1 MINLKKQKF
10 LIIGAGNMGY
20 AVLNSLIENKISSK
34 NILIIEKKIT
44 PKLKKLQ
51 SKHNLKIV
59 KNVRLLKYKFV
70 PSISLISVKPNQLN
84 AAVDSSLEKFLSN
97 SLIVSIV
104 AGKKISDLK
113 KIFTLNKGIV
123 RAMTN
128 TPASVNMGTTLVCF
142 DKTIKS
148 DQKKIVRNFLSL
160 LGQINETKNEKV
172 IDDFTAIFGSGP
184 AYIFLF
190 IETLIKIADKSGF
203 KNSKNMVL
211 QTFLGSLLLILSERD
226 SPIHLKKSV
235 TSKGGTTEAAL
246 KILENKNGLS
256 TLISKAIDK
265 AKKRSRELS
274 KAN

>member
-1 MINLKKQKF
+1 MMQLKKQKF

-20 AVLNSLIENKISSK
+20 AVLNSLIENEISSK
-34 NILIIEKKIT
+34 NILIIEKKIS
-44 PKLKKLQ
+44 PKLKKLK
-51 SKHNLKIV
+51 SKYNLKII
-59 KNVRLLKYKFV
+59 KNIRSLKHKFV
-70 PSISLISVKPNQLN
+70 PSITLIAVKPNQLKTI
-84 AAVDSSLEKFLSN
+84 VDNFLDKFLSN

-113 KIFTLNKGIV
+113 KILTLNKGIV

-128 TPASVNMGTTLVCF
+128 TPASVNMGTTLICF

-148 DQKKIVRNFLSL
+148 DQQKIVKDFLSL
-160 LGQINETKNEKV
+160 LGQINETKNERN

-190 IETLIKIADKSGF
+190 IETLIKIAHKSGF

-211 QTFLGSLLLILSERD
+211 QTFLGSLLLLLNEKD
-226 SPIHLKKSV
+226 SPTHLKKNV

-256 TLISKAIDK
+256 ALISKAIDK
-265 AKKRSRELS
+265 AKKKSRELS

>member
-1 MINLKKQKF
+1 MCI
-10 LIIGAGNMGY
+10 
-20 AVLNSLIENKISSK
+20 
-34 NILIIEKKIT
+34 
-44 PKLKKLQ
+44 
-51 SKHNLKIV
+51 
-59 KNVRLLKYKFV
+59 R
-70 PSISLISVKPNQLN
+70 
-84 AAVDSSLEKFLSN
+84 DRSN

-211 QTFLGSLLLILSERD
+211 QTFLGSLLLLFNEKD
-226 SPIHLKKSV
+226 SPTHLKKSV

>member
-44 PKLKKLQ
+44 PKLKKLK

-128 TPASVNMGTTLVCF
+128 TPASVNMGTTLICF

-211 QTFLGSLLLILSERD
+211 QTFLGSLLLLLNEKD
-226 SPIHLKKSV
+226 SPTHLKMSV

>member
-1 MINLKKQKF
+1 MMNLKRQKF

-34 NILIIEKKIT
+34 NILIIEKKIS
-44 PKLKKLQ
+44 PKLKKLK
-51 SKHNLKIV
+51 SKHNLKIR
-59 KNVRLLKYKFV
+59 KNIQSLQDGFV
-70 PSISLISVKPNQLN
+70 PSISLIAVKPNQLN
-84 AAVDSSLEKFLSN
+84 SAINSSLEKFLSN

-113 KIFTLNKGIV
+113 KIFTFNKGIV

-128 TPASVNMGTTLVCF
+128 TPASVNMGTTLICF

-148 DQKKIVRNFLSL
+148 DQKKIVKNFLSL
-160 LGQINETKNEKV
+160 LGQINETKNERI

-211 QTFLGSLLLILSERD
+211 QTFLGSLLLLLNEKD
-226 SPIHLKKSV
+226 SPTHLKNSV

-256 TLISKAIDK
+256 ALISKAIDK
-265 AKKRSRELS
+265 ARKRSKELS

>member
-34 NILIIEKKIT
+34 NILIIERKIT
-44 PKLKKLQ
+44 PKLKKLK
-51 SKHNLKIV
+51 SKYNLKIV

-113 KIFTLNKGIV
+113 KIFTLNNGIV

-128 TPASVNMGTTLVCF
+128 TPASVNMGTTLICF

-211 QTFLGSLLLILSERD
+211 QTFLGSLLLLLNEKD
-226 SPIHLKKSV
+226 SPTNLKKSV
-235 TSKGGTTEAAL
+235 TSKAGTTEAAL

>member
-44 PKLKKLQ
+44 PKLKKLK
-51 SKHNLKIV
+51 SKHNLKII

-128 TPASVNMGTTLVCF
+128 TPASVNMGTTLICF

-160 LGQINETKNEKV
+160 LGQINETKNEKI

-211 QTFLGSLLLILSERD
+211 QTFLGSLLLLLNEKD
-226 SPIHLKKSV
+226 GPIHLKKSV

>member
-44 PKLKKLQ
+44 PKLKKLK
-51 SKHNLKIV
+51 SMHNLKII

-113 KIFTLNKGIV
+113 KIFTLNKGVV
-123 RAMTN
+123 RARTN
-128 TPASVNMGTTLVCF
+128 TPASVNMGTTLICF

-160 LGQINETKNEKV
+160 LGQINETKNEKI

-211 QTFLGSLLLILSERD
+211 QTFLGSLLLLFSEKD
-226 SPIHLKKSV
+226 SPTHLKKSV

>member
-44 PKLKKLQ
+44 PKLKKLK
-51 SKHNLKIV
+51 SKHNLKII

-211 QTFLGSLLLILSERD
+211 QTFLGSLLLLLNEKD
-226 SPIHLKKSV
+226 SPTHLKMSV

-256 TLISKAIDK
+256 TLISTAIDK

>member
-44 PKLKKLQ
+44 PKLKKLK
-51 SKHNLKIV
+51 SKHNLKIS
-59 KNVRLLKYKFV
+59 KNIQSFQDRFV
-70 PSISLISVKPNQLN
+70 PSISLIAVKPNQLN
-84 AAVDSSLEKFLSN
+84 SAINSSLEKFLSN

-113 KIFTLNKGIV
+113 KIFIFNKGIV

-128 TPASVNMGTTLVCF
+128 TPASVNMGTTLICF

-211 QTFLGSLLLILSERD
+211 QTFLGSLLLLLNEKD
-226 SPIHLKKSV
+226 SPSHLNKSV

>member
-44 PKLKKLQ
+44 PKLKKLK

-160 LGQINETKNEKV
+160 LGQINETKNEKI

-211 QTFLGSLLLILSERD
+211 QTFLGSLLLLLNGKD
-226 SPIHLKKSV
+226 SPTHLKKSV

-246 KILENKNGLS
+246 KILENNNGLS
-256 TLISKAIDK
+256 TLISKAVDK

-274 KAN
+274 KAH

>member
-44 PKLKKLQ
+44 PKLKKLK

-203 KNSKNMVL
+203 KNSKNMVI
-211 QTFLGSLLLILSERD
+211 QTFLGSLLLLLSEKD
-226 SPIHLKKSV
+226 SPTHLKKSV

>member
-44 PKLKKLQ
+44 PKLKKLK
-51 SKHNLKIV
+51 SKHNLKII

-128 TPASVNMGTTLVCF
+128 TPVSVNMGTTLICF

-148 DQKKIVRNFLSL
+148 HQKRVVRDFLSL
-160 LGQINETKNEKV
+160 LGQINETKNEKI

-211 QTFLGSLLLILSERD
+211 QTFLGSLLLLLNEKD
-226 SPIHLKKSV
+226 SPTYLKKSV

-246 KILENKNGLS
+246 KILENRNGLS

>member
-44 PKLKKLQ
+44 PKLKKLK

-113 KIFTLNKGIV
+113 KVFTLNKGIV

-128 TPASVNMGTTLVCF
+128 TPASVNMGTTLIFF

-160 LGQINETKNEKV
+160 LGQINETKNEKI

-211 QTFLGSLLLILSERD
+211 QTFLGSLLLLFNEKD
-226 SPIHLKKSV
+226 SPTHLKNSV

-256 TLISKAIDK
+256 TLIYKAIDK

-274 KAN
+274 KAS

>member
-44 PKLKKLQ
+44 PKLKKLK
-51 SKHNLKIV
+51 SMHNLKII

-142 DKTIKS
+142 EKTIKS

-160 LGQINETKNEKV
+160 LGQINETKNEGI

-211 QTFLGSLLLILSERD
+211 QTFLGSLLLLFSEKD
-226 SPIHLKKSV
+226 SPTHLKKSV

-256 TLISKAIDK
+256 ALISKAIDK

>member
-44 PKLKKLQ
+44 PKLKKLK
-51 SKHNLKIV
+51 SMHNLKII

-128 TPASVNMGTTLVCF
+128 TPASVNMGTTLICF

-160 LGQINETKNEKV
+160 LGQINETKNEKI

-211 QTFLGSLLLILSERD
+211 QTFLGSLLLLFSEKD
-226 SPIHLKKSV
+226 SPTHLKKSV

>member
-1 MINLKKQKF
+1 MMNLKRQKF

-34 NILIIEKKIT
+34 NILIIEKKIS
-44 PKLKKLQ
+44 PKLKKLK
-51 SKHNLKIV
+51 SKHNLKIR
-59 KNVRLLKYKFV
+59 KNIQSLQDGFV
-70 PSISLISVKPNQLN
+70 PSISLIAVKPNQLN
-84 AAVDSSLEKFLSN
+84 SAINSSLEKFLSN

-113 KIFTLNKGIV
+113 KIFTFNKGIV

-128 TPASVNMGTTLVCF
+128 TPASVNMGTTLICF

-148 DQKKIVRNFLSL
+148 DQKKIVKNFLSL
-160 LGQINETKNEKV
+160 LGQINETKNERI

-211 QTFLGSLLLILSERD
+211 QTFLGSLLLLLNEND
-226 SPIHLKKSV
+226 SPTHLKNSV

-246 KILENKNGLS
+246 KILENKNGLDA
-256 TLISKAIDK
+256 LISKAVDK
-265 AKKRSRELS
+265 ARNRSKKLS

>member
-44 PKLKKLQ
+44 PKLKKLK

-113 KIFTLNKGIV
+113 NIFTLNKGIV

-211 QTFLGSLLLILSERD
+211 QTFLGSLLLLLYEKD

>member
-1 MINLKKQKF
+1 
-10 LIIGAGNMGY
+10 MG
-20 AVLNSLIENKISSK
+20 SEMCI
-34 NILIIEKKIT
+34 
-44 PKLKKLQ
+44 
-51 SKHNLKIV
+51 
-59 KNVRLLKYKFV
+59 R
-70 PSISLISVKPNQLN
+70 
-84 AAVDSSLEKFLSN
+84 D
-97 SLIVSIV
+97 
-104 AGKKISDLK
+104 
-113 KIFTLNKGIV
+113 
-123 RAMTN
+123 R
-128 TPASVNMGTTLVCF
+128 
-142 DKTIKS
+142 IKS
-148 DQKKIVRNFLSL
+148 EQKKIVRNFLSL

-211 QTFLGSLLLILSERD
+211 QTFLGSLLLLFNEKD
-226 SPIHLKKSV
+226 SPTHLKKSV

>member
-44 PKLKKLQ
+44 PKLKKLK

-128 TPASVNMGTTLVCF
+128 TPASVNMGTTLICF

-211 QTFLGSLLLILSERD
+211 QTFLGSLLLLLNEKD
-226 SPIHLKKSV
+226 SPTHLKKSV
-235 TSKGGTTEAAL
+235 ASKGGTTEAAL

>member
-44 PKLKKLQ
+44 PKLKKLK
-51 SKHNLKIV
+51 SKHNLKII

-128 TPASVNMGTTLVCF
+128 TPASVNMGTTLICF

-203 KNSKNMVL
+203 KNSKNMAL
-211 QTFLGSLLLILSERD
+211 QTFLGSLLLLLNEKD
-226 SPIHLKKSV
+226 SPTHLKNSV

-246 KILENKNGLS
+246 KILENKNGLIA
-256 TLISKAIDK
+256 LISKAIDK
-265 AKKRSRELS
+265 AKKRSSELS

>member
-44 PKLKKLQ
+44 PKLKKLK

-160 LGQINETKNEKV
+160 LGQINETKNEKI

-211 QTFLGSLLLILSERD
+211 QTFLGSLLLLFNEKD
-226 SPIHLKKSV
+226 SPTHLKNSV

-256 TLISKAIDK
+256 ALISKAIDK

>member
-44 PKLKKLQ
+44 PKLKKLK

-211 QTFLGSLLLILSERD
+211 QTFLGSLLLLLNEKD
-226 SPIHLKKSV
+226 NPTHLKKSV

>member
-44 PKLKKLQ
+44 PKLKKLK
-51 SKHNLKIV
+51 SKHNLKII
-59 KNVRLLKYKFV
+59 KNVRLLKYRFV

-128 TPASVNMGTTLVCF
+128 TPASVNMGTTLICF

-160 LGQINETKNEKV
+160 LGQINETKNEKI

-211 QTFLGSLLLILSERD
+211 QTFLGSLLLLFNEKD
-226 SPIHLKKSV
+226 SPTHLKKSV

>member
-44 PKLKKLQ
+44 PKLKKLK

-211 QTFLGSLLLILSERD
+211 QTFLGSLILLLSEKD
-226 SPIHLKKSV
+226 SPTHLKKSV

>member
-44 PKLKKLQ
+44 PKLKKLK

-113 KIFTLNKGIV
+113 KVFTLNKGIV

-160 LGQINETKNEKV
+160 LGQINETKNEKI

-211 QTFLGSLLLILSERD
+211 QTFLGSLLLLLNEKD
-226 SPIHLKKSV
+226 NPTHLKKSV

>member
-44 PKLKKLQ
+44 PKLKKLK

-211 QTFLGSLLLILSERD
+211 QTFLGSLLLLFNEKD
-226 SPIHLKKSV
+226 SPSNLKKSV

>member
-44 PKLKKLQ
+44 PKLKKLK

-113 KIFTLNKGIV
+113 KVFTLNKGIV

-160 LGQINETKNEKV
+160 LGQINETKNEKI

-211 QTFLGSLLLILSERD
+211 QTFLGSLLLLLNEKY
-226 SPIHLKKSV
+226 SPTHLKKSV

>member
-44 PKLKKLQ
+44 PKLKKLK
-51 SKHNLKIV
+51 SKHNLKII

-160 LGQINETKNEKV
+160 LGQINETKNEKI

-211 QTFLGSLLLILSERD
+211 QTFLGSLLLLLNKKD
-226 SPIHLKKSV
+226 SPTHLKKSV

>member
-44 PKLKKLQ
+44 PKLKKLK

-128 TPASVNMGTTLVCF
+128 TPASVNMGTTLICF

-211 QTFLGSLLLILSERD
+211 QTFLGSLLLLLNEKDLSL
-226 SPIHLKKSV
+226 IH
-235 TSKGGTTEAAL
+235 
-246 KILENKNGLS
+246 I
-256 TLISKAIDK
+256 
-265 AKKRSRELS
+265 
-274 KAN
+274 

>member
-44 PKLKKLQ
+44 AKLKKLK

-113 KIFTLNKGIV
+113 NIFTLNKGIV

-211 QTFLGSLLLILSERD
+211 QTFLGSLLLLLYEKD

>member
-44 PKLKKLQ
+44 PKLKKLK
-51 SKHNLKIV
+51 SKHNLKII

-104 AGKKISDLK
+104 AGKKIYDLK

-128 TPASVNMGTTLVCF
+128 TPASVNMGTTLICF

-148 DQKKIVRNFLSL
+148 DQKRIVRNFLSL
-160 LGQINETKNEKV
+160 LGQINETKNEKI

-190 IETLIKIADKSGF
+190 IETLIEIADKS
-203 KNSKNMVL
+203 L
-211 QTFLGSLLLILSERD
+211 SL
-226 SPIHLKKSV
+226 IH
-235 TSKGGTTEAAL
+235 
-246 KILENKNGLS
+246 I
-256 TLISKAIDK
+256 
-265 AKKRSRELS
+265 
-274 KAN
+274 

>member
-44 PKLKKLQ
+44 PKLKKLK

-128 TPASVNMGTTLVCF
+128 TPASVNMGTTLICF

-211 QTFLGSLLLILSERD
+211 QTFLGSLLLLLNGKD

-246 KILENKNGLS
+246 KILENKNGFS
-256 TLISKAIDK
+256 ALISRAIDK

-274 KAN
+274 KSN

>member
-44 PKLKKLQ
+44 PKLKKLK

-211 QTFLGSLLLILSERD
+211 QTFLGSLLLLFNEKD
-226 SPIHLKKSV
+226 SPTHLKNSV

-256 TLISKAIDK
+256 ALISKAIDK

>member
-44 PKLKKLQ
+44 PKLKKLK

-211 QTFLGSLLLILSERD
+211 QTFLGSLLLLLNEKD
-226 SPIHLKKSV
+226 SPINLKKSV

>member
-44 PKLKKLQ
+44 PKLKKLK
-51 SKHNLKIV
+51 SKHNLKII

-128 TPASVNMGTTLVCF
+128 TPASVNMGTTLICF

-211 QTFLGSLLLILSERD
+211 QTFLGSLLLLLNKKD
-226 SPIHLKKSV
+226 SPTHLKKSV

>member
-10 LIIGAGNMGY
+10 LIFGAGNMGY

-44 PKLKKLQ
+44 PKLKKLK

-211 QTFLGSLLLILSERD
+211 QTFLGSLLLLLSEKD
-226 SPIHLKKSV
+226 SPTHLKKSV

>member
-44 PKLKKLQ
+44 PKLKKLK

-59 KNVRLLKYKFV
+59 KNVRLIKYKFV

-128 TPASVNMGTTLVCF
+128 TPASVNMGTTLICF
-142 DKTIKS
+142 DKIIKN

-211 QTFLGSLLLILSERD
+211 QTFLGSLLLLFNEKD
-226 SPIHLKKSV
+226 SLTHLKKSV